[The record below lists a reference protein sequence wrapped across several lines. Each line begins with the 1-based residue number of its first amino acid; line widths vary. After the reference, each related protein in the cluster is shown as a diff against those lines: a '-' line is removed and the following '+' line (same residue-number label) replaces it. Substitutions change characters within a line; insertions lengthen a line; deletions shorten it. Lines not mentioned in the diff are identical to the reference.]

1 MRCWR
6 WRGDKM
12 HAFIA
17 PLAFVLER
25 LFGYPQ
31 RLVAAIGHPVM
42 WFGALIDYC
51 DQRLNRPYRN
61 RRRNG
66 IFTLAVLV
74 LAALVPS
81 LVVVAITRSLPLG
94 WLIEA
99 LLATPF
105 LAQKE
110 LGRAV
115 DAVAEALGT
124 SLESAR
130 KAVGEIVGRDT
141 AELDEAGVSRAA
153 VETLAESSC
162 DGVVAPLFWLILFG
176 LPGIVVYKAVNTA
189 DSMIG
194 HRTPRYADFGWASA
208 RTDDWLNWL
217 PARLTAVLITAACF
231 FVPAMSPDAAW
242 ATARRDAEKH
252 DSPNAGWP
260 EAAMAGALGVT
271 LGGPRAYQ
279 GEVVDL
285 PAFGSGRHDLT
296 RNDIRR
302 ALWLYRVLLNVT
314 LAATLAIALLRF
326 AGGF

>member
-1 MRCWR
+1 
-6 WRGDKM
+6 
-12 HAFIA
+12 
-17 PLAFVLER
+17 
-25 LFGYPQ
+25 
-31 RLVAAIGHPVM
+31 M

-51 DQRLNRPYRN
+51 DTRLNRPYSD

-66 IFTLAVLV
+66 IVTLVLLV

-81 LVVVAITRSLPLG
+81 LIVIAITRNLPFG
-94 WLIEA
+94 WVLEA

-115 DAVAEALGT
+115 NAVADALGT
-124 SLESAR
+124 SLAAAR
-130 KAVGEIVGRDT
+130 KAVAEIVGRDT
-141 AELDEAGVSRAA
+141 ADLDEAGISRAA
-153 VETLAESSC
+153 VETLAESAS
-162 DGVVAPLFWLILFG
+162 DGVVAPLFWLVLFG

-194 HRTPRYADFGWASA
+194 HRTDRYRDFGWASA

-231 FVPAMSPDAAW
+231 FVPAMSPGAAW
-242 ATARRDAEKH
+242 ATARRDAKKH

-260 EAAMAGALGVT
+260 EAAMAGALGLT
-271 LGGPRAYQ
+271 LGGPRAYA

-285 PAFGSGRHDLT
+285 PAFGAGRSDLT

-314 LAATLAIALLRF
+314 LAVAVAVALLVY
-326 AGGF
+326 AA